1 MENVKRLMTALQL
14 LETIPCVGKEN
25 MTRML
30 IAMQHISEV
39 ATSLTENTAADKAK
53 EE

>member
-1 MENVKRLMTALQL
+1 MENVKRLMSALQL

-39 ATSLTENTAADKAK
+39 ATSMTEKTAPDKEK
-53 EE
+53 ED